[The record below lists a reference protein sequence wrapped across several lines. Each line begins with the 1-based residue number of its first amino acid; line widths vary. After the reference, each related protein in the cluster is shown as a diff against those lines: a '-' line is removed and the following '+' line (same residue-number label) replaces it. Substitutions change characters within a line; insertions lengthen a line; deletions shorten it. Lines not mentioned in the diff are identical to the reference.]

1 MDEFVCAQYTFV
13 NCVIGFEFWNATLT
27 KDVELIYFDFVWKW
41 GSLRYHMA
49 ALTSVQA
56 RNNLSLRF
64 QVIAPL
70 VWPTKSPVPPA
81 TIWFKSGVLVIVSFD
96 FYSWQHWQM
105 FRLLDLPTIIAVLK
119 EFKWSSNELT
129 LNYSSK
135 FLSFSVMFYTKDMDE
150 FLTFCHIP

>member
-1 MDEFVCAQYTFV
+1 MDEFVSAQYTFV

-41 GSLRYHMA
+41 NHMA

-70 VWPTKSPVPPA
+70 V
-81 TIWFKSGVLVIVSFD
+81 
-96 FYSWQHWQM
+96 
-105 FRLLDLPTIIAVLK
+105 
-119 EFKWSSNELT
+119 
-129 LNYSSK
+129 
-135 FLSFSVMFYTKDMDE
+135 
-150 FLTFCHIP
+150 